1 MSRSVHWR
9 MTVSDS
15 CNWHQ
20 SQALNATIYILR
32 QTGPTGFLLKEEG
45 ETKNVKVFLGDPH
58 SCTCQDFK
66 KEKDLCKHIC
76 WLLLR
81 KFKLSAHNPLSWQL
95 GLVEREINEVL
106 QGRVTSEQNRVKMQK
121 KTAKVIDSS
130 DGHNI
135 VEQREIAEGD
145 VCPICQED
153 LLTKK
158 QLVTYCKF
166 GCGNSIHIK
175 CMRVWAEHQ
184 LKTSEDGKIKCPM
197 CREDFGSFELLKTE
211 MRNAG
216 FTAPPAPGIRLDR
229 HVGVTCSHCSITPI
243 EGKCYRCTMCPDF
256 FMCQKCFNMPVH
268 ANHTFQF
275 KQKRNQKWQSA
286 SRTLGNGL
294 PDAIANDLMNR
305 DISENDYD
313 LLLQLD
319 RNSQGE
325 LSNLSEEN
333 LRAIPIERVK
343 EGGALLALG
352 CQCRVCLRGF
362 TVGQFVRKLP
372 CKHKFHKDCID
383 NWLLHSHPIC
393 PIDGILAVPSHPAVT
408 GSQRSTSE
416 SKTLCIE
423 QSPAGNPGIGDLTL
437 TAFGIPV
444 ANSRSKATSTSGTAS
459 FDQCSSRRPCPSLS
473 SFVRLELSGL
483 PIGSCSTSNHRQH
496 LEVSEERLTGQHL
509 LQEAVQH
516 RERISDQVRKMQR
529 TISTAPNPDEILPPE
544 DLIRFLQ
551 SEPRTRQV
559 ISALDNSGRQ
569 VIKRP
574 SIGSASS
581 VISGLARR
589 PTDLMNQH
597 RNLQRRPWSLLRAR
611 SNSFE
616 KGIPTIQNVRE
627 VVGDLFLGNNP
638 TIQPAIRENW
648 ATSKPPTNLKPRRQL
663 FRSNFH
669 DVSSIHHVE
678 NSRNVEMRLEGS
690 TFEHN
695 TSDDQHCQ

>member
-20 SQALNATIYILR
+20 SQALDSTIYILR

-58 SCTCQDFK
+58 SCTCQVFK

-81 KFKLSAHNPLSWQL
+81 KFKLSANNPLSWQL
-95 GLVEREINEVL
+95 GLVEREINEIL
-106 QGRVTSEQNRVKMQK
+106 QGRVTSEQNRVKIQK
-121 KTAKVIDSS
+121 KTLKVIDTS

-184 LKTSEDGKIKCPM
+184 LKTSEDGKINCPM
-197 CREDFGSFELLKTE
+197 CREDFGSFDLLKTE

-216 FTAPPAPGIRLDR
+216 FMAPPAPGTRLDR
-229 HVGVTCSHCSITPI
+229 HVGVACSHCSVTPI

-256 FMCQKCFNMPVH
+256 FMCQKCFNTPVH
-268 ANHTFQF
+268 AHHTFQF
-275 KQKRNQKWQSA
+275 KQKRNQKWHSA
-286 SRTLGNGL
+286 TRTLGDSL
-294 PDAIANDLMNR
+294 PDAIANDLMHR
-305 DISENDYD
+305 DLSENDYD
-313 LLLQLD
+313 LLLQLE
-319 RNSQGE
+319 RNRQEE
-325 LSNLSEEN
+325 LSNLSEEH

-343 EGGALLALG
+343 EAGPLLALG

-393 PIDGILAVPSHPAVT
+393 PIDGILAVPSRSAVNA
-408 GSQRSTSE
+408 SQARTMSIDQPQVS
-416 SKTLCIE
+416 
-423 QSPAGNPGIGDLTL
+423 NPNIGDLTL

-444 ANSRSKATSTSGTAS
+444 ATSRLRAASTVATVSI
-459 FDQCSSRRPCPSLS
+459 DQCSTRRTYPRSS

-483 PIGSCSTSNHRQH
+483 PIGNDSTSNQGQH
-496 LEVSEERLTGQHL
+496 LEVAEERPAGNCL
-509 LQEAVQH
+509 LQQAAQH
-516 RERISDQVRKMQR
+516 RERMSEQVRKMQR
-529 TISTAPNPDEILPPE
+529 TISTDPNPNELLPPE
-544 DLIRFLQ
+544 ALIGYLQ
-551 SEPRTRQV
+551 SQPQSRQA
-559 ISALDNSGRQ
+559 IKALDNSGRHG
-569 VIKRP
+569 IKRP

-581 VISGLARR
+581 LKS
-589 PTDLMNQH
+589 DLMNQH
-597 RNLQRRPWSLLRAR
+597 HGLQRRPWSLLRGR
-611 SNSFE
+611 SNSSE
-616 KGIPTIQNVRE
+616 KGVPSIQNGRK

-638 TIQPAIRENW
+638 MLQPPVNENW
-648 ATSKPPTNLKPRRQL
+648 STSKPPANMKSRRQL

-669 DVSSIHHVE
+669 NVSSVRHVE
-678 NSRNVEMRLEGS
+678 HSRNVDMALEGS
-690 TFEHN
+690 TVDNN
-695 TSDDQHCQ
+695 TSGDQ